1 MPWGWSLFKQT
12 ANVNLKPGQDVQTSN
27 ELSYRKYKR
36 FSCNINWQICV
47 TTCPGPNEGWEVSSE
62 TEVNAVNIGA
72 DVRQET
78 VKFQAENDTGSVTVA
93 GPSAGAEVGFKSN
106 QNRTGLSAMAELSAA
121 RAEGTLNITENA
133 AVYGSANL
141 NANTGAKIGTDG
153 VEVNVL
159 GFGLTL
165 GVGGKWTFNTPVGSL
180 GGCSPMTNT
189 NTNTSTHRTTSRR
202 THENVYTN

>member
-1 MPWGWSLFKQT
+1 LTAENHKMPWGWSLFKQT

-27 ELSYRKYKR
+27 ELSYR
-36 FSCNINWQICV
+36 
-47 TTCPGPNEGWEVSSE
+47 PNEGWEVSSE